1 MHNALHPDRMSP
13 EERLA
18 EVARLLAAG
27 FLRLR
32 VKAGQPTPVEQ
43 SPVQLDF
50 SPAKS
55 GRCEPQE
62 AGWRAGD

>member
-1 MHNALHPDRMSP
+1 MHNALHPNRMSP

-32 VKAGQPTPVEQ
+32 ANAGQRTPLEQ
-43 SPVQLDF
+43 SPVPLDF
-50 SPAKS
+50 LPTKS
-55 GRCEPQE
+55 GRCEPRKR
-62 AGWRAGD
+62 GWRAGE

>member
-1 MHNALHPDRMSP
+1 MHNALHPDRMSA
-13 EERLA
+13 EERLVEA
-18 EVARLLAAG
+18 ARLLAAG

-32 VKAGQPTPVEQ
+32 AKAGQRTPVEQ

-55 GRCEPQE
+55 GRCEP
-62 AGWRAGD
+62 